1 MFTILLGMAA
11 IILTGTLW
19 RVILGSKSADTIR
32 GHLAKAVYDVFLP
45 ALVLHVMWQTPL
57 SLNTLRIPAVSII
70 AILLS
75 LLCGVMIYGNGRL
88 IRAFMGEHGARR
100 GIGAILLACAFG
112 NFTYLGLPVL
122 TQAFGPWSQM
132 VAIHF
137 DLLASTPLL
146 FTVGIMLAGHYGQ
159 SARSMKPLL
168 ELFRVPALWAVAG
181 GLFLSVTGVTMPAWL
196 DETLGILGSAVV
208 PLMLLSVGMALRWQS
223 GWVGR
228 IPVLLPMIVIQLAL
242 MPAIVWAACTV
253 VGMPARLVA
262 PSVIEGAMPSMVLGL
277 VICDRF
283 RLDASLYAEAV
294 TVTTALSLLTLPIWL
309 KLMTS

>member
-1 MFTILLGMAA
+1 MLTILLGMAA
-11 IILTGTLW
+11 IILAGTLW

-32 GHLAKAVYDVFLP
+32 SHMAKAVYDVFLP

-57 SLNTLRIPAVSII
+57 TLNTLRIPTVSII

-75 LLCGVMIYGNGRL
+75 LLLGVVIYGNGRL
-88 IRAFMGEHGARR
+88 IRAFMGDHGARR

-122 TQAFGPWSQM
+122 TQTFGPWSQM
-132 VAIHF
+132 IAIHF

-146 FTVGIMLAGHYGQ
+146 FTIGIMLAGHYGQ
-159 SARSMKPLL
+159 SGKTMKPLL
-168 ELFRVPALWAVAG
+168 ELLKVPALWAVIG
-181 GLFLSVTGVTMPAWL
+181 GIFLSASGVPMPGWL

-223 GWVGR
+223 GWLGR
-228 IPVLLPMIVIQLAL
+228 IPVLLPMIIIQLAL
-242 MPAIVWAACTV
+242 MPAIVWVACIG
-253 VGMPARLVA
+253 VGMPAKLVA

-283 RLDASLYAEAV
+283 KLDASLYAEAV
-294 TVTTALSLLTLPIWL
+294 TVTTALSLLTLPVWL
-309 KLMTS
+309 GLVS